1 MPALLPIAAFLLMP
15 ALLPIAAFSLM
26 TQLPPGFSAR
36 ALWLNDL

>member
-26 TQLPPGFSAR
+26 TKLPPGFSAR